1 MLSNYPD
8 GLSDNTPGA
17 PWNDPVIPEKEFEI
31 TVSQTLSKTTSVWT
45 DNYVPGTC
53 GVDYEPDGEG
63 GYSASGWQD
72 DDDTSDTNWNKIF
85 LENEYSPL
93 QIIQACEKIA
103 AALLSKD
110 TKTFEGI
117 WLPALISS
125 CKDWEEDDFEVM
137 EG

>member
-31 TVSQTLSKTTSVWT
+31 TVSQTLSKATSVWT
-45 DNYVPGTC
+45 DNYVPGAR

-72 DDDTSDTNWNKIF
+72 DDDTSDTDCNKIC

-93 QIIQACEKIA
+93 QIIQACEKITT
-103 AALLSKD
+103 ALLSEG
-110 TKTFEGI
+110 TKTVEGI

-125 CKDWEEDDFEVM
+125 CENWEEDDFEVM

>member
-1 MLSNYPD
+1 M
-8 GLSDNTPGA
+8 
-17 PWNDPVIPEKEFEI
+17 IPEKEFEI
-31 TVSQTLSKTTSVWT
+31 TVSQTLSKATSVWT
-45 DNYVPGTC
+45 DNYVPGAC

-72 DDDTSDTNWNKIF
+72 DDDTSDTDWNKIF

-103 AALLSKD
+103 TALLSKD